1 MAKKSVVY
9 ENFNEYAANDKKYL
23 MRVLKGELNKA
34 QRKIIF
40 ADGSNYSVT
49 RAGNRWWGKYG
60 FIHREGSP
68 ACQLHWGREGY
79 YLYSEEYTKEEYE
92 EEMKIFHLRPKLEF
106 EFVDVNLMIVQTKD
120 YKWVNPYISNW
131 YKPEEGQ
138 LHDNNIYRIYYKN
151 SHNEM
156 LYVYFK
162 SDYLD
167 RKVEA
172 FYNQPDCWTNKK
184 YDLFKPPYMDC
195 RELYESVDMTMFED
209 VWGPYPPAGS
219 PMENDTL
226 EYKQWIKDSE
236 TNQFCFSVVGEKVKE
251 FFAKEAEVDFFSP
264 DCGLTT
270 DGTDW
275 WCDS

>member
-9 ENFNEYAANDKKYL
+9 ENFNEYATNDRKYL

-34 QRKIIF
+34 QRKITF
-40 ADGSNYSVT
+40 SDGSNYSVT
-49 RAGNRWWGKYG
+49 RAGNRWWGLYN
-60 FIHREGSP
+60 FIHREGGP

-120 YKWVNPYISNW
+120 YKWTNPYISNW
-131 YKPEEGQ
+131 YKPEQGQ

-151 SHNEM
+151 SDNEM

-209 VWGPYPPAGS
+209 VWGPYPPVGS
-219 PMENDTL
+219 PMENTTS

-236 TNQFCFSVVGEKVKE
+236 TNQFCFSLVGEKVKG
-251 FFAKEAEVDFFSP
+251 FFSKEANVDFFSP